1 MRTISAL
8 VVLGFLQSVD
18 VVPSR
23 DLNPWKQQVEALQR
37 QAVERDNELLHLRA
51 QLATCHATVD
61 SLDLTSQASEMVRR
75 FESTFGGAWIWDNT
89 TQRVVKV
96 TKEKSQ

>member
-1 MRTISAL
+1 MAAIVFGA
-8 VVLGFLQSVD
+8 FLQAAT
-18 VVPSR
+18 PLLPGR
-23 DLNPWKQQVEALQR
+23 DPNPWKDQAEALQR

-61 SLDLTSQASEMVRR
+61 SLDLTSQAAALVHRYETS
-75 FESTFGGAWIWDNT
+75 FGGTWIWDNA